1 MKEKLMQILANYF
14 DLSDT
19 YAYNLTRDKQ
29 AFAVGT
35 MSLDDFEEFDEDT
48 ISDIADYLIKNGV
61 RLAAH
66 PTEKAGA
73 RQ

>member
-19 YAYNLTRDKQ
+19 YAYNLTRDKT

-61 RLAAH
+61 TVDH
-66 PTEKAGA
+66 PTEKGGV
-73 RQ
+73 QE

>member
-19 YAYNLTRDKQ
+19 YAYNLTRDKT

-35 MSLDDFEEFDEDT
+35 MSLYDFEEFDEDT

-61 RLAAH
+61 TVDH
-66 PTEKAGA
+66 PTEKGGEG
-73 RQ
+73 